1 MLSLAARHGAAAK
14 TLATRSMA
22 TAAAAGG
29 DLKLQTTKT
38 KVSARLLDR
47 RNTEECARMLT

>member
-1 MLSLAARHGAAAK
+1 MLSIAARHGAAAK

-22 TAAAAGG
+22 TAAAAG

-38 KVSARLLDR
+38 KVSALVDR